1 MKKILPIS
9 LALVSLFF
17 FGCETNS
24 HGTKSQIQNSN
35 LKEEKN
41 MSNLNL
47 MLNEILKTRIKNIS
61 SQRADVS
68 DIVSQ
73 YLYAGLSKNEIINL
87 ISKEFEILENVD
99 DKLLIHYQK
108 GEGYLGNRRDLYISL
123 FFDKN
128 GQLLK
133 NISYLDKSN
142 NL

>member
-24 HGTKSQIQNSN
+24 HEEKSQIQNSN
-35 LKEEKN
+35 LKEEKD

-61 SQRADVS
+61 SQRVDIS

-73 YLYAGLSKNEIINL
+73 YLYSGLSKNEIINL

>member
-1 MKKILPIS
+1 MRKLLPVS
-9 LALVSLFF
+9 FAVLALFSA
-17 FGCETNS
+17 GCEANN
-24 HGTKSQIQNSN
+24 HEKKAQIQHSN
-35 LKEEKN
+35 LKYRKN
-41 MSNLNL
+41 MINLNL
-47 MLNEILKTRIKNIS
+47 MLNEILKTRIA

-68 DIVSQ
+68 NIVSQ
-73 YLYAGLSKNEIINL
+73 YLHSGLSKNEIINL
-87 ISKEFEILENVD
+87 IPNEFKILENSD
-99 DKLLIHYQK
+99 DNLLIHYQR

>member
-17 FGCETNS
+17 FGCET
-24 HGTKSQIQNSN
+24 HYHEKKSQIQNSN

-73 YLYAGLSKNEIINL
+73 YLHSGLSKNEIINL

-99 DKLLIHYQK
+99 NKLLIYYQK

>member
-1 MKKILPIS
+1 
-9 LALVSLFF
+9 
-17 FGCETNS
+17 
-24 HGTKSQIQNSN
+24 
-35 LKEEKN
+35 

-61 SQRADVS
+61 SQRVDVS

-73 YLYAGLSKNEIINL
+73 YLYSGLSKNEIINL